1 MHIQVRAYVTG
12 YYLLTK
18 QLVKV
23 KSAKQLGSE
32 NTPAGLLDIFKTISV
47 KVFTEQVFEAELCAD
62 DSPQFHLC
70 PYRLVEI
77 SMIHFLKLMSF
88 LAAVAMY

>member
-23 KSAKQLGSE
+23 KSAKQLGPE

-47 KVFTEQVFEAELCAD
+47 KVLEY
-62 DSPQFHLC
+62 SP
-70 PYRLVEI
+70 
-77 SMIHFLKLMSF
+77 SKSLKLSCVLMIVPSF
-88 LAAVAMY
+88 TCVLTGW